1 MSEHSKLEFPITTNY
16 SPEVTVE
23 ILGLKKGKG
32 VSAIVDTG
40 FTGFLQIPLSVG
52 IACNLRLW
60 GVSWFTLA
68 DNSKVKNL
76 QCFGQIRFA
85 DREMFGVITLS
96 DTSDDCLL
104 GMQFLQELKM
114 DFKVSITD
122 KKATFTER
130 RGAEPERLQRVVPK
144 VAPATPIEDKK
155 PPLGTKG

>member
-23 ILGLKKGKG
+23 VLGIKEGKS

-60 GVSWFTLA
+60 GVSWATLA
-68 DNSKVKNL
+68 DGSKVKNL
-76 QCFGQIRFA
+76 QCFGKIRFA
-85 DREMFGVITLS
+85 DCEIFGVISLS
-96 DTSDDCLL
+96 DTADDCLL

-114 DFKVSITD
+114 DFNVSITD
-122 KKATFTER
+122 KKATFAER
-130 RGAEPERLQRVVPK
+130 KQEEKKKTPQPK
-144 VAPATPIEDKK
+144 SS
-155 PPLGTKG
+155 